1 MTSEEMISIN
11 EVHLE
16 SDPNRGNM
24 VVLKEDAEAERYF
37 MMFVGDAEFAAI
49 AKEKGLVEPKRPLT
63 HELYL
68 SIMDKL
74 QMEFLRI
81 EIHDMQQETF
91 YAHVIL
97 RANGEE
103 HAIDSRPSDAVAL
116 ALNRKVPIL
125 VRQDLFRRKLSQEE
139 VKEYEGLV
147 KSVKF

>member
-1 MTSEEMISIN
+1 MTSEEMISVS

-68 SIMDKL
+68 SIMEKL
-74 QMEFLRI
+74 QLEFLRI

-103 HAIDSRPSDAVAL
+103 LAVDSRPSDAVAL

-125 VRQDLFRRKLSQEE
+125 VRQDLFRRKLTQEE